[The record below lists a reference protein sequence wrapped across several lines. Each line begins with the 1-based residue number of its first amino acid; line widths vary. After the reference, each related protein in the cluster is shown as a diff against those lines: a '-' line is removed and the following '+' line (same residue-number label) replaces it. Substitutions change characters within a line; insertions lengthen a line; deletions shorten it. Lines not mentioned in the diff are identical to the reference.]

1 LKVLVLGA
9 GVIGTTSAWYL
20 RDQGHEVTVIDRQRV
35 AGLETS
41 FANGGQISVSH
52 VEPWANPAAPWKI
65 LKWLGQPDAPLL
77 FRPRLDWQQ
86 WRWGAQF
93 LLECLP
99 WRTRRNMLQILAIS
113 KYSGEMLRELR
124 ATTMLAYDDLQ
135 RGILQ
140 IYTDRADY
148 DEAAA
153 AAELVR
159 SYGIARDVKTAA
171 ECVAIEPALGARRDW
186 IVGGTYTAS
195 DESGDARKFTQGLAA
210 RSFARGVVFRFGLT
224 IDSIDVAGGA
234 VSGVVTHVATADGEP
249 RRELLTADA
258 YVVCLSSYTPR
269 LLAPVGIHVP
279 VYPAKGYSATL
290 PIVDMAAAPSV
301 SVTDDAKKIVFTRLG
316 NRLRAAGTA
325 ELSGYNLDLNIVRCQ
340 ALTRRAGEWFGGA
353 IDTTRAEYWTG
364 LRPATPSNVPLI
376 GRTRYPNLYL
386 NTGHGTLGWTM
397 AAGSGKAI
405 ADLFRVQARY
415 RFDSSATRGVC
426 GDWAA
431 PSRIQTTATSHARN
445 RLQMSVADR

>member
-1 LKVLVLGA
+1 MKVLVLGA
-9 GVIGTTSAWYL
+9 GVVGTTSAWYL
-20 RDQGHEVTVIDRQRV
+20 REQGHDVTVIERQ
-35 AGLETS
+35 AAAALETS

-99 WRTRRNMLQILAIS
+99 SRTRRNMLQILAIS
-113 KYSGEMLRELR
+113 KYSGQMLRELR
-124 ATTMLAYDDLQ
+124 AATLLAYDDLQ

-159 SYGIARDVKTAA
+159 SYGISREVKTAT
-171 ECVAIEPALGARRDW
+171 ECIAIEPALGTRRDW

-210 RSFARGVVFRFGLT
+210 RSLARGVDFRFGIT
-224 IDSIDVAGGA
+224 IDAIEAVGGA
-234 VSGVVTHVATADGEP
+234 IAGVVTHAAADGGQP
-249 RRELLTADA
+249 LRELLTADA

-269 LLAPVGIHVP
+269 LLAPLGIHVP

-290 PIVDMAAAPSV
+290 PIVDPAAAPSV

-316 NRLRAAGTA
+316 SRLRVAGTA
-325 ELSGYNLDLNIVRCQ
+325 ELSGYNLDLNTVRCE
-340 ALTRRAGEWFGGA
+340 ALTRRASEWFGAA
-353 IDTTRAEYWTG
+353 IDPSRAEYWTG
-364 LRPATPSNVPLI
+364 LRPATPSNVPVI

-405 ADLFRVQARY
+405 ADLVSGRKPEVD
-415 RFDSSATRGVC
+415 FDFVGSPR
-426 GDWAA
+426 
-431 PSRIQTTATSHARN
+431 
-445 RLQMSVADR
+445 

>member
-1 LKVLVLGA
+1 MSTAIAICSAVAFRWRITPDGRGLKVLVLGA

-20 RDQGHEVTVIDRQRV
+20 REQGHEVTVIDRQRV

-52 VEPWANPAAPWKI
+52 VEPWANPGAPWKI

-99 WRTRRNMLQILAIS
+99 WRTRRNMQQILAIS

-171 ECVAIEPALGARRDW
+171 ECVAIEPALEARRDW

-210 RSFARGVVFRFGLT
+210 RSFARGQ
-224 IDSIDVAGGA
+224 AGPLVIA
-234 VSGVVTHVATADGEP
+234 RWHDANRTTVS
-249 RRELLTADA
+249 
-258 YVVCLSSYTPR
+258 
-269 LLAPVGIHVP
+269 
-279 VYPAKGYSATL
+279 
-290 PIVDMAAAPSV
+290 
-301 SVTDDAKKIVFTRLG
+301 
-316 NRLRAAGTA
+316 
-325 ELSGYNLDLNIVRCQ
+325 
-340 ALTRRAGEWFGGA
+340 
-353 IDTTRAEYWTG
+353 
-364 LRPATPSNVPLI
+364 
-376 GRTRYPNLYL
+376 
-386 NTGHGTLGWTM
+386 
-397 AAGSGKAI
+397 
-405 ADLFRVQARY
+405 
-415 RFDSSATRGVC
+415 
-426 GDWAA
+426 
-431 PSRIQTTATSHARN
+431 
-445 RLQMSVADR
+445 ADRWEWT